1 MKMYDNSEETNPKYY
16 KSGFQAEDVQCIA
29 INRFLPFAP
38 GNAFKYVWRAGNKS
52 SETEGKDLR
61 KAVWYLRDW
70 LAWHNYIDSDH
81 RAAKAVFDLIRPDGS
96 DRYKALAAI
105 INNDIDSAI
114 YFVHKMLG
122 VDPDNVWQ
130 EF

>member
-1 MKMYDNSEETNPKYY
+1 MKMYDNREETNPKYY
-16 KSGFQAEDVQCIA
+16 ESRFRVEELQCIA
-29 INRFLPFAP
+29 ISRFLAFAP

-52 SETEGKDLR
+52 SETEEKDLR

-70 LAWHNYIDSDH
+70 LAWQNYIDNDH
-81 RAAKAVFDLIRPDGS
+81 RAAKAVFDLIRPDDS
-96 DRYKALAAI
+96 DRYQARSAI

-122 VDPDNVWQ
+122 VDPDTVVW
-130 EF
+130 